1 MLVGGVGMRGM
12 GVDECEGVGVKGWVR
27 GMVSGMREGVS
38 VGVMG
43 MDVMV
48 WV

>member
-1 MLVGGVGMRGM
+1 MGERDGARDGVGD
-12 GVDECEGVGVKGWVR
+12 VW
-27 GMVSGMREGVS
+27 GVS